1 VANIA
6 SAQKKNRQMIVNRAR
21 NRAAMSTVRTAIKKA
36 RAAVDGKTAEAAALV
51 KLAISVVDKAATK
64 GLIKKNTAARYV
76 SRLSVRGKA

>member
-36 RAAVDGKTAEAAALV
+36 RAAVDAK
-51 KLAISVVDKAATK
+51 SP
-64 GLIKKNTAARYV
+64 R
-76 SRLSVRGKA
+76 RRPW

>member
-1 VANIA
+1 MANIA

>member
-1 VANIA
+1 MANIA

-36 RAAVDGKTAEAAALV
+36 RAAVDGKSAEAAALV

-76 SRLSVRGKA
+76 SRLSVRGRA

>member
-1 VANIA
+1 MANIA

-36 RAAVDGKTAEAAALV
+36 RMAVDGKSADAEKLV
-51 KLAISVVDKAATK
+51 KAAISTVDKAATK
-64 GLIKKNTAARYV
+64 DLIKKNTAARYV

>member
-1 VANIA
+1 MANIA

-36 RAAVDGKTAEAAALV
+36 RAAVDAKSAEAAALV
-51 KLAISVVDKAATK
+51 KAAISTVDKAATK

>member
-36 RAAVDGKTAEAAALV
+36 RAAVDAKSAEAAALV
-51 KLAISVVDKAATK
+51 KAAISTVDKAATK